1 MRIVGGAYRS
11 RVLSTFDG
19 DRIRPTSDK
28 VRESLFNILQ
38 FKVIGCEFLDLFCGS
53 GAVGLEAV
61 SRGAK
66 HVYFNDGASESL
78 ALAKKNAL
86 ALKVENATFTLG
98 DALRFFDNSKSFD
111 IIFLDPPYKSGLGEK
126 VLPLARFALNEG
138 GVIVLEDEVPFSA
151 QPPEGLYVSDTR
163 KYGRA
168 YLTFFKKD

>member
-98 DALRFFDNSKSFD
+98 DALRFFDKSKSFD
-111 IIFLDPPYKSGLGEK
+111 IIFSGTNPAKSA
-126 VLPLARFALNEG
+126 PLFKSSLTLVE
-138 GVIVLEDEVPFSA
+138 LTPFNCPTVGIKSVTSS
-151 QPPEGLYVSDTR
+151 G
-163 KYGRA
+163 
-168 YLTFFKKD
+168 